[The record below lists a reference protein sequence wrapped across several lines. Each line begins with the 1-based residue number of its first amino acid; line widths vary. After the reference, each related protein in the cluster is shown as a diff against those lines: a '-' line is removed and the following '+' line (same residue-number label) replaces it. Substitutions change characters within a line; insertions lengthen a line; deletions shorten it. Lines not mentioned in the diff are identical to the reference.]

1 MKKPT
6 ILTTKGMGE
15 VDDIYISGLGY
26 LMVRVSFE
34 NGTYVTYNL
43 GMHDIEDNILTNE
56 ILKTK

>member
-1 MKKPT
+1 
-6 ILTTKGMGE
+6 MGE
-15 VDDIYISGLGY
+15 VNNIYISELGY

-34 NGTYVTYNL
+34 NGTYLTYNL